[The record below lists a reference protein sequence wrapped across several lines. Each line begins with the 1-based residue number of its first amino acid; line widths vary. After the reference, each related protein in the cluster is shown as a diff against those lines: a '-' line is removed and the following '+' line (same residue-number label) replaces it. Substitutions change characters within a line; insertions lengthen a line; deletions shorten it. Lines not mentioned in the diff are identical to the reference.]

1 MRAYACSKKGGFV
14 MATGFSVPIQ
24 HIIDELSL
32 EPIYMPGNPEELK
45 ITSYSVSRPGLPL
58 TGYFDFFDKTR
69 IIVFGHTEFSFLSRF
84 GAEQQYHVISSL
96 FKFGPP
102 AVILARS
109 YEPNVPML
117 RAAEEHK
124 IPILQ
129 SEDMTS
135 SLVAGLVTYLSA
147 ELAPRITRHGVLV
160 EVYGEGCLIIG
171 DSGVGKSE
179 TAIELIKRGHRLI
192 ADDAVEIRRINSRTL
207 MGQSPQNIRHFV
219 ELRGVGIINAR
230 NLFGMGAIKLTEKID
245 MVINLELW
253 DSKKVYDRMGLENEY
268 MEILGIDVPIMTIP
282 VKPGRNLSNIIEVA
296 AMNNRQKKM
305 GYNAAQDLLTS
316 LGMEIDSEMTEK
328 RVIDNW
334 D

>member
-32 EPIYMPGNPEELK
+32 EPIYMPGNPEELM

-129 SEDMTS
+129 SEDMKDGRSHISQTT
-135 SLVAGLVTYLSA
+135 VFHGG
-147 ELAPRITRHGVLV
+147 RIV
-160 EVYGEGCLIIG
+160 
-171 DSGVGKSE
+171 VGHIDE
-179 TAIELIKRGHRLI
+179 
-192 ADDAVEIRRINSRTL
+192 
-207 MGQSPQNIRHFV
+207 
-219 ELRGVGIINAR
+219 R
-230 NLFGMGAIKLTEKID
+230 N
-245 MVINLELW
+245 
-253 DSKKVYDRMGLENEY
+253 
-268 MEILGIDVPIMTIP
+268 
-282 VKPGRNLSNIIEVA
+282 
-296 AMNNRQKKM
+296 
-305 GYNAAQDLLTS
+305 
-316 LGMEIDSEMTEK
+316 
-328 RVIDNW
+328 RVQ
-334 D
+334 